1 MEGQSSDAEVIKV
14 IIVDDDGNETEVD
27 ANCIKLEI
35 SNTEDF
41 ESLEGIWLRDTFL
54 ITPTP
59 VIIFLFQMIYQMK
72 MKLPGKKQNY

>member
-1 MEGQSSDAEVIKV
+1 MFFEQSSLEIIEFNQHFEMEGQSSDAEVIKV

-41 ESLEGIWLRDTFL
+41 ESLEGI
-54 ITPTP
+54 
-59 VIIFLFQMIYQMK
+59 
-72 MKLPGKKQNY
+72 